1 MRQEPLSLK
10 IKPCGCSA
18 SLRRLDLGQLARF
31 LVCMLLLLRSP
42 ATGDRRGRGHL
53 NTLHRVR
60 RRRGSAV
67 PAALSHIALPMPPER
82 PRISV
87 LLRSDGETLRI
98 SEDHGET
105 IDATRCW
112 AQRPLA
118 RGRYAHAL
126 WKGLGARGVLP
137 ARVCRHLLLA
147 DRMHASA

>member
-1 MRQEPLSLK
+1 
-10 IKPCGCSA
+10 
-18 SLRRLDLGQLARF
+18 
-31 LVCMLLLLRSP
+31 MLLLLRSP
-42 ATGDRRGRGHL
+42 ATGGPGGRGHL

-67 PAALSHIALPMPPER
+67 PASLSHVALPMPPER

-118 RGRYAHAL
+118 RGRYARAL
-126 WKGLGARGVLP
+126 WKGLAARGVLP
-137 ARVCRHLLLA
+137 GRACRRLLLA
-147 DRMHASA
+147 PRMHASVLLILCVVSGTLPAFRTLRLLLSPYDIMIIPR